1 MHVTCHVTT
10 PHMSRQ
16 VYTPVWDAE
25 LSTDEKRDSL
35 MDGTYQDVKVVPIL
49 VTPESLEAIYS
60 RDLFNTTLTAEEH
73 LRRAKLEIWPRSGE
87 ACQSIP
93 HPTIDGVKYPHGSLL
108 DTTTV
113 PVWQIHPLCVRQ
125 WLQVR
130 GLHLRSKVGD
140 RALAKLFKR
149 ARRRALKPMTLEVC
163 AFA

>member
-1 MHVTCHVTT
+1 MSPHLTC
-10 PHMSRQ
+10 Q